1 MEKGIA
7 RKMQPQAL
15 CLKECVENNPLM
27 AKLLQNRKKV
37 ALIDK
42 RRSDPEFDLA
52 YVKKQMRERE
62 KRFLLVAFIMRYILP
77 APRGGLENWR
87 KQ

>member
-15 CLKECVENNPLM
+15 RLKECVENNPLM

-52 YVKKQMRERE
+52 YVKKQT
-62 KRFLLVAFIMRYILP
+62 RFLLVAFIMRYILP
-77 APRGGLENWR
+77 APRGDLENWR

>member
-1 MEKGIA
+1 MEKGIE
-7 RKMQPQAL
+7 RKMQQQAL
-15 CLKECVENNPLM
+15 RRKKCVEINPVM

-77 APRGGLENWR
+77 APRGDLENWR